1 IANTGFFVI
10 GPSFIRRLHI
20 RLDHFLTPQR
30 TPRAGK
36 KSWAGSCKVLG
47 QSMALGALI
56 GRPGRS
62 SRRRVGG
69 DGGWRSALL
78 AVLSVMA
85 LPVLAGEALGQ
96 QDPAATP
103 ASAHPKPPEK
113 VVAISGNPAATDF
126 RITATGGA

>member
-1 IANTGFFVI
+1 IANTGFFLI

-30 TPRAGK
+30 TPRAGT

-56 GRPGRS
+56 GRPGPS
-62 SRRRVGG
+62 SRRRFGG
-69 DGGWRSALL
+69 DGGWRSTLL
-78 AVLSVMA
+78 AVLSAMA
-85 LPVLAGEALGQ
+85 LPALAGEALGQ

-103 ASAHPKPPEK
+103 AANPKPPEK
-113 VVAISGNPAATDF
+113 GVANSGNP
-126 RITATGGA
+126 GAQ